1 MRRPTQIEK
10 KEKKKNFYMYFFLK
24 GEKKLI
30 FYFKRFKKIK
40 LFLNK
45 KIVTLNFIT

>member
-1 MRRPTQIEK
+1 MSRPTQIEK
-10 KEKKKNFYMYFFLK
+10 KEKKKVYMYFFLK